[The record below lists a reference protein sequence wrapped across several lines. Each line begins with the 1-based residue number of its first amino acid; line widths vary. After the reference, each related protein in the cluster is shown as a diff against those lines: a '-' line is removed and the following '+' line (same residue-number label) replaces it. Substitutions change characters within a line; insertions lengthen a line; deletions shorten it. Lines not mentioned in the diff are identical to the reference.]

1 MVLYFNTR
9 RIKEMREM
17 SISKLRKRA
26 GLTQIA
32 LATSLGVSQSAI
44 SSWEL
49 GTREPDISTIK
60 KLANIF
66 HCTVDE
72 LLSDADDSD
81 ESPAGASA

>member
-1 MVLYFNTR
+1 
-9 RIKEMREM
+9 M

-32 LATSLGVSQSAI
+32 LATCLGVSQSAI

-60 KLANIF
+60 KLANLF

-72 LLSDADDSD
+72 LLSDADDSE